1 LKEKQM
7 AKVILSGNEAVAR
20 GAYEAGLAFAAAYPG
35 TPSTEILE
43 NIGLYKQIQAQ
54 WSPNEKVAFEVAM
67 GASFG
72 GVRSLV
78 AMKHVGLNVAADPM
92 FTASYVGVNGGF
104 VIISADDPGMHSS
117 QNEQDNRR
125 YAKFAKI
132 PMLEPSDSQEAKDF
146 VGHALDISE
155 RFDTPVLI
163 RLTTRVCHSKGLV
176 SLGRR
181 KRVVRK
187 PYEKDT
193 RKRLIIP
200 IHARLRH
207 TVVEKRLK
215 ELQHF
220 AEKTSLNRIERGHPE
235 IGVVTSG
242 IAYQYS
248 REVFPQAT
256 FLKLGVTFPFP
267 RKLVR
272 KFAGLVKK
280 IYVVEELEPV
290 LEEELTFAG
299 VQAVG
304 KERLPLEGELSTEM
318 VREAFF
324 RSRRR
329 RTVDRAVVPRPP
341 ILCPGC
347 PHTGLFYT
355 LKRLKIG
362 ATGDIGC
369 YTLGALPPLSAM
381 DTSVC
386 MGASIGNA
394 LGMEKAMG
402 QEGAERMVAVIGD
415 STFLHSGM
423 TGLLDV
429 VYNGGTTTI
438 IILDNRT
445 TAMTGHQDHPG
456 TGRTL
461 QGKPSMH
468 IDLEALCKALGV
480 KHVLTVDPHDLKATR
495 NAVKEAIQRGEPSVI
510 IARRPCVLLK
520 EFRVAQKALK
530 VNPADCSACGLCLDL
545 GCPAMVR
552 LDDGRAQIQEFLCV
566 GCGLCLQVCSKG
578 AIS

>member
-1 LKEKQM
+1 M
-7 AKVILSGNEAVAR
+7 AKVLLSGNEAVAR
-20 GAYEAGLAFAAAYPG
+20 GAYEAGLVFAAAYPG

-43 NIGLYKQIQAQ
+43 NIARYKPIQAQ

-92 FTASYVGVNGGF
+92 FTSSYVGVNGGF
-104 VIISADDPGMHSS
+104 VIVSADDPGMHSS

-146 VGHALDISE
+146 VGLALQMSE
-155 RFDTPVLI
+155 RFDTPVLL
-163 RLTTRVCHSKGLV
+163 RLTSRICHAKGVV

-181 KRVVRK
+181 KRAARK
-187 PYEKDT
+187 PYGKDV

-200 IHARLRH
+200 FHARLRH
-207 TVVEKRLK
+207 TVVERRLK
-215 ELQHF
+215 ELERF
-220 AEKTSLNRIERGHPE
+220 AERTPLNRIERGSSQL
-235 IGVVTSG
+235 GVVTSG
-242 IAYQYS
+242 VAYQYV

-256 FLKLGVTFPFP
+256 ILKLGFSFPFP
-267 RKLVR
+267 RKLAR
-272 KFAGLVKK
+272 KFANMVDKV
-280 IYVVEELEPV
+280 YVVEELEPV
-290 LEEELTFAG
+290 LEEELAFMGISVT
-299 VQAVG
+299 G
-304 KERLPLEGELSTEM
+304 KERIPREGELNPQV
-318 VREAFF
+318 VREAF
-324 RSRRR
+324 SKARRR
-329 RTVDRAVVPRPP
+329 RAAAGKAVGRPP
-341 ILCPGC
+341 VLCPGC

-369 YTLGALPPLSAM
+369 YTLGALPPLDAM
-381 DTSVC
+381 DTCIC

-402 QEGAERMVAVIGD
+402 PEGAEKMVAVIGD

-429 VYNGGTTTI
+429 VYNGGTTTV

-445 TAMTGHQDHPG
+445 TAMTGHQEHPG

-461 QGKPSMH
+461 KGEPAAMV
-468 IDLEALCKALGV
+468 DLEAVCTALGV

-495 NAVKEAIQRGEPSVI
+495 QAVKEAIRRRQPSVI

-520 EFRVAQKALK
+520 EFQVSREPLA
-530 VNPADCSACGLCLDL
+530 VNLDLCSACALCLDL
-545 GCPAMVR
+545 GCPAIVR
-552 LDDGRAQIQEFLCV
+552 LEDGRAQIQQFLCS
-566 GCGLCLQVCSKG
+566 GCGLCRQICSKG
-578 AIS
+578 AIG

>member
-1 LKEKQM
+1 M
-7 AKVILSGNEAVAR
+7 AKALLSGNEAVAR

-43 NIGLYKQIQAQ
+43 NIALYKQINAQ

-92 FTASYVGVNGGF
+92 FTSSYVGVNGGF
-104 VIISADDPGMHSS
+104 VIVSADDPGMHSS

-125 YAKFAKI
+125 YAKFAKM

-146 VGHALDISE
+146 VGFALEISE
-155 RFDTPVLI
+155 RFDTPVLL
-163 RLTTRVCHSKGLV
+163 RLTSRICHSKGVVTL
-176 SLGRR
+176 RR
-181 KRVVRK
+181 RRRVARK
-187 PYEKDT
+187 AYIKDV

-200 IHARLRH
+200 LHARVRH
-207 TVVEKRLK
+207 GVVEQRLK
-215 ELQHF
+215 KLERF
-220 AEKTSLNRIERGHPE
+220 SERTPLNRIERGSPE

-242 IAYQYS
+242 VAYHYA

-256 FLKLGVTFPFP
+256 ILKLGFSFPFP
-267 RKLVR
+267 RKLAR
-272 KFAGLVKK
+272 KFADMVKH

-290 LEEELTFAG
+290 LEEELAFLG
-299 VQAVG
+299 IPAVG
-304 KERLPLEGELSTEM
+304 KERIPVEGELNPQL

-324 RSRRR
+324 GAHRQRS
-329 RTVDRAVVPRPP
+329 THPQAVGRPP
-341 ILCPGC
+341 VLCPGC

-369 YTLGALPPLSAM
+369 YTLGALPPLNAM
-381 DTSVC
+381 DTCIC

-394 LGMEKAMG
+394 LGMEKALG
-402 QEGAERMVAVIGD
+402 QEGAEKIVAVIGD

-429 VYNGGTTTI
+429 VYNRGTTTV

-445 TAMTGHQDHPG
+445 TAMTGHQEHPG

-461 QGKPSMH
+461 KGEPSTEVH
-468 IDLEALCKALGV
+468 LEAICRALGV
-480 KHVLTVDPHDLKATR
+480 RHVRAVDPHDLKATR
-495 NAVKEAIQRGEPSVI
+495 KAVKEAVQRPEPSVI

-520 EFRVAQKALK
+520 EYQVTRKPLSVD
-530 VNPADCSACGLCLDL
+530 ADVCTGCGLCLEL
-545 GCPAMVR
+545 GCPAILR
-552 LDDGRAQIQEFLCV
+552 REDGRAQIQHLFCI
-566 GCGLCLQVCSKG
+566 GCGLCQQVCAKG
-578 AIS
+578 AIG

>member
-1 LKEKQM
+1 M
-7 AKVILSGNEAVAR
+7 AKVLLSGNEAVAR
-20 GAYEAGLAFAAAYPG
+20 GAYEAGLVFAAAYPG

-43 NIGLYKQIQAQ
+43 NIARYKPIQAQ

-92 FTASYVGVNGGF
+92 FTSSSVGVNGGF
-104 VIISADDPGMHSS
+104 VIVSADDPGMHSS

-146 VGHALDISE
+146 VGLALQMSE
-155 RFDTPVLI
+155 RFDTPVLL
-163 RLTTRVCHSKGLV
+163 RLTSRICHAKGVV

-181 KRVVRK
+181 KRAARK
-187 PYEKDT
+187 PYGKDV

-200 IHARLRH
+200 FHARLRH
-207 TVVEKRLK
+207 TVVERRLK
-215 ELQHF
+215 ELERF
-220 AEKTSLNRIERGHPE
+220 AEGTPLNRIERGSSQL
-235 IGVVTSG
+235 GVVTSG
-242 IAYQYS
+242 VAYQYV

-256 FLKLGVTFPFP
+256 ILKLGFSFPFP
-267 RKLVR
+267 RKLAR
-272 KFAGLVKK
+272 KFANMVDKV
-280 IYVVEELEPV
+280 YVVEELEPV
-290 LEEELTFAG
+290 LEEELAFMGISVT
-299 VQAVG
+299 G
-304 KERLPLEGELSTEM
+304 KERIPLEGELNPQV

-324 RSRRR
+324 KARRR
-329 RTVDRAVVPRPP
+329 RAAAGKAVGRPP
-341 ILCPGC
+341 VLCPGC

-369 YTLGALPPLSAM
+369 YTLGALPPLDAM
-381 DTSVC
+381 DTCIC

-402 QEGAERMVAVIGD
+402 PEGAEKMVAVIGD

-429 VYNGGTTTI
+429 VYNGGTTTV

-445 TAMTGHQDHPG
+445 TAMTGHQEHPG

-461 QGKPSMH
+461 KGEPAAMV
-468 IDLEALCKALGV
+468 DLEAVCTALGV

-495 NAVKEAIQRGEPSVI
+495 QAVKEAIRRRQPSVI

-520 EFRVAQKALK
+520 EFQVSREPLA
-530 VNPADCSACGLCLDL
+530 VNLDLCSACALCLDL
-545 GCPAMVR
+545 GCPAIVR
-552 LDDGRAQIQEFLCV
+552 LEDGRAQIQQFLCS
-566 GCGLCLQVCSKG
+566 GCGLCRQICSKG
-578 AIS
+578 AIG